1 MKDFAFGKENF
12 LIIAVAVI
20 LIVIGFALM
29 SGGGSP
35 DGVSFNPGIF
45 SPRRIVIAPLVT
57 VLGFA
62 LVVVGI
68 LKKPKDIPENDIPEV
83 ESGAMKKPV
92 QKSKYK
98 K

>member
-12 LIIAVAVI
+12 ILIAVAVV
-20 LIVIGFALM
+20 LIIIGFAMM

-35 DGVSFNPGIF
+35 DGVSFNPDIF
-45 SPRRIVIAPLVT
+45 SQQRIVVAPIVA

-68 LKKPKDIPENDIPEV
+68 LRKPKDTPTSDAEKNK
-83 ESGAMKKPV
+83 A
-92 QKSKYK
+92 
-98 K
+98 